1 MKQNSYTDIIS
12 EDCTDNQ
19 EDKQS
24 VNLKNEF
31 IKNLYESGY
40 FSAPD
45 NIFGSELSAYAK
57 LLVFNLCRRADKVGV
72 SFPSRNRIAKDCGIC
87 PRTVDKVI
95 KELISFGLVTINPRV
110 GKSNIYKL
118 DDSILELLKR
128 QSTHAADA
136 GGYAGDAPLPPQEM
150 HPKEYTLEGKSNKE
164 NRIPFAESKSD
175 SAELEGFE
183 EFFKAFRETT
193 RLLGRDN
200 YGDSAK
206 SIKEYKKLPQKERN
220 KLLPYL
226 AECRRK
232 KLVADAIREVKIDR
246 KDPDI
251 RVPQLSW
258 FSDCQRFLK
267 NKEWAKKNLFE
278 VEPPLTTDSEIQ
290 KKHWENEG
298 YKDGRAKRRKRD

>member
-1 MKQNSYTDIIS
+1 L
-12 EDCTDNQ
+12 
-19 EDKQS
+19 
-24 VNLKNEF
+24 V
-31 IKNLYESGY
+31 
-40 FSAPD
+40 
-45 NIFGSELSAYAK
+45 
-57 LLVFNLCRRADKVGV
+57 LLNLCRRADKEGR
-72 SFPSRNRIAKDCGIC
+72 SFPSKNRIARDCGFSK
-87 PRTVDKVI
+87 RTTDRAV
-95 KELISFGLVTINPRV
+95 KELINRDIVKVNPRL
-110 GKSNIYKL
+110 GLSNLYFL
-118 DDSILELLKR
+118 DDSILELLNR
-128 QSTHAADA
+128 QSTPAADA

-150 HPKEYTLEGKSNKE
+150 HPKEYTEKE
-164 NRIPFAESKSD
+164 NTYKENNS
-175 SAELEGFE
+175 ELEGFE

-258 FSDCQRFLK
+258 FSDCQKFIK
-267 NKEWAKKNLFE
+267 NREWENKNLFE
-278 VEPPLTTDSEIQ
+278 VEPVLNTDSDVQ
-290 KKHWENEG
+290 KKSWENEG
-298 YKDGRAKRRKRD
+298 YKQALHFKFIEKEINYNVA